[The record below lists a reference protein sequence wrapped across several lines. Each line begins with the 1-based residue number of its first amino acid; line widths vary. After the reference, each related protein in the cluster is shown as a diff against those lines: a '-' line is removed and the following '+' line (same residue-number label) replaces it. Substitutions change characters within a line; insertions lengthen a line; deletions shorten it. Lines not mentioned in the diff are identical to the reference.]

1 MIMSMVAGI
10 SAIMALVTIIITIV
24 LMVLLETSLRASNKP
39 YQQSIA
45 AHVCCYKLR
54 TFNKPFVSVFF

>member
-1 MIMSMVAGI
+1 
-10 SAIMALVTIIITIV
+10 
-24 LMVLLETSLRASNKP
+24 MVLLETSLRASNKP

-54 TFNKPFVSVFF
+54 TFNKPFVSVFFKFLEYFIACLGLL